1 MRFKLVIALV
11 VIASLIG
18 AVAALVTA
26 QGLREHTPDP
36 TELGEPD
43 GTVIADLPE
52 IDRADFIVHS
62 TEDRFEDAYKKLGTY
77 LKATYPLSVPG
88 GPLLF
93 ALADVDLPEEMQPAK
108 RTTVEVLKRYSPRR
122 IILVSHQGDVWY
134 DSIAAWNDN
143 LAGVSERQIA
153 DLRKAGRV
161 VKEWFPDS
169 EVVLYYGRLEN
180 ANKVRFSPLKA
191 DGAD

>member
-1 MRFKLVIALV
+1 MEFDLLFLEIA
-11 VIASLIG
+11 
-18 AVAALVTA
+18 AALVTA

-36 TELGEPD
+36 AELGEPD
-43 GTVIADLPE
+43 GTVVADLPE

-77 LKATYPLSVPG
+77 LKATYPLPVPG

-134 DSIAAWNDN
+134 DSIAAWNDD
-143 LAGVSERQIA
+143 LAGVSDRQIA
-153 DLRKAGRV
+153 DLQKAGRV
-161 VKEWFPDS
+161 IKEWFPTS
-169 EVVLYYGRLEN
+169 EVLLYYGRIEN
-180 ANKVRFSPLKA
+180 VNKVRFSPLTA
-191 DGAD
+191 DGAN